1 MNMNIQSVSVCVPAK
16 RCINDCKFCC
26 SKIHNSEYDD
36 FFTDVNCYASY
47 TDDMKKRL
55 TYARENGCNVCMLTG
70 NNEPQQNK
78 EFLRV
83 FSEINKSLHSPF
95 LNIEMQTTG
104 AFIDSNLL
112 EFLKSSV
119 GITTIAIS
127 VACLD
132 DDANNRSLI
141 GTPDLELNLKELCKK
156 IKKLNMNLRICLN
169 MNDGMLLHHP
179 YTPES
184 IIALC
189 GELGADQIT
198 FRALWASDSSTE
210 QGDWIRKNVTDVTVG
225 FVDALKSD
233 ILQKGRY
240 LDTLEYGSDRYDYYG
255 FSVVV
260 DEDCMSQRENKEA
273 VKYLI
278 LRPNGHLYSKWDTKA
293 SLIF

>member
-1 MNMNIQSVSVCVPAK
+1 MNIQSVSVCVPAK

-26 SKIHNSEYDD
+26 SKMHNSDYED
-36 FFTDVNCYASY
+36 FFTDINKYASY
-47 TDDMKKRL
+47 TDDVRKRL

-104 AFIDSNLL
+104 AFIDSKFL

-119 GITTIAIS
+119 GVTTIAIS

-132 DDANNRSLI
+132 DDENNRKMI
-141 GTPDLELNLKELCKK
+141 CTPDSKLNLAELCKE
-156 IKKLNMNLRICLN
+156 IKRLNINLRICLN
-169 MNDGMLLHHP
+169 MNDEMLLHHP
-179 YTPES
+179 CTPES
-184 IIALC
+184 VIDLC
-189 GELGADQIT
+189 TNLGADQIT
-198 FRALWASDSSTE
+198 FRALWAPDASTE
-210 QGDWIRKNVTDVTVG
+210 QGLWIKEHVTEVTTDFVKVLKADVL
-225 FVDALKSD
+225 A
-233 ILQKGRY
+233 KGKY
-240 LDTLEYGSDRYDYYG
+240 LDTLEYGSDRYDYCG

-260 DEDCMSQRENKEA
+260 DEDSMSQKANKEA
-273 VKYLI
+273 IKYLI
-278 LRPNGHLYSKWDTKA
+278 LRTNGHLYSKWDTKA